1 MTAYEQ
7 ADQERKQLWDR
18 KELVKSQLKDIVDP
32 EELAKQKKR
41 YGILEAMY
49 EEALLRME
57 AARPPKDKRR
67 KAPKQRRIA
76 LYMEGVLESENACRG
91 EAKDGAVADIFG
103 NTVRWTDLDIDPDDE
118 DRKARLIRCLKR
130 GKVVCSPRQQEML
143 DLFLQGKSMPE
154 IAKTIGVD
162 KSTVWKTLKRAKKT
176 INEIEGAMRNE
187 ERAKALGVIDFSS
200 REVAEDILSSLTE
213 TQAVYLYLYYG
224 EWLSLRDIGELL
236 DKNYTAVGKGIHRAV
251 KRIREKY
258 NDNEDLMLC
267 GVEDLEPILYEI
279 YQQPDI
285 EYLVPQ
291 RAKDA
296 AKHAYAKRKSPKS
309 MEKRRLHNREI
320 WNEPLWAQRRIRKIN
335 DSRLLRALQDAAAQ
349 RATSVLH
356 LLSKL
361 ISYARK
367 KILKGV
373 DSYYEWKKLH

>member
-18 KELVKSQLKDIVDP
+18 KELVKSQLKDIVNP

-118 DRKARLIRCLKR
+118 DKKARLMRCLKR
-130 GKVVCSPRQQEML
+130 GKAACSPRQQEML
-143 DLFLQGKSMPE
+143 DLFLQGKSIRE
-154 IAKTIGVD
+154 IAEATGVD
-162 KSTVWKTLKRAKKT
+162 KTTVSRTLKRAKKT

-187 ERAKALGVIDFSS
+187 ERAEARGVIDFSS

-236 DKNYTAVGKGIHRAV
+236 DKSHVSVCNGIHRAV

-267 GVEDLEPILYEI
+267 GVEDLEPMLYEI
-279 YQQPDI
+279 YQQPDV
-285 EYLVPQ
+285 EHLVPQ

-296 AKHAYAKRKSPKS
+296 AKHAYV
-309 MEKRRLHNREI
+309 KRRFPENMKKRNLRHREI
-320 WNEPLWAQRRIRKIN
+320 WNEPIWAQRRIRKVN

-349 RATSVLH
+349 RATSVLN

-361 ISYARK
+361 ITYARK

>member
-7 ADQERKQLWDR
+7 ADRERKQLWDR
-18 KELVKSQLKDIVDP
+18 KELVKSQLKDITDP

-41 YGILEAMY
+41 YSILEAMY

-67 KAPKQRRIA
+67 KAPKQRKIA
-76 LYMEGVLESENACRG
+76 LYMDGFLESETSCRG
-91 EAKDGAVADIFG
+91 EAKDGAVADISG
-103 NTVRWTDLDIDPDDE
+103 NTVRWTDLDIEPDDE
-118 DRKARLIRCLKR
+118 DRKARLMRCLKR
-130 GKVVCSPRQQEML
+130 GKAVCSPRQQEML
-143 DLFLQGKSMPE
+143 DLFLQGKSIPE
-154 IAKTIGVD
+154 VAKEIGVD
-162 KSTVWKTLKRAKKT
+162 RSTVWKTLKRAKKT
-176 INEIEGAMRNE
+176 INEIEGAMCNE

-224 EWLSLRDIGELL
+224 EWLSLRDIGKLL
-236 DKNYTAVGKGIHRAV
+236 DKDYTAVCRGIHRAV

-258 NDNEDLMLC
+258 NDNEGLMLC
-267 GVEDLEPILYEI
+267 GVEDLEPMLYEI

-296 AKHAYAKRKSPKS
+296 AKHAYAKRKFPKN
-309 MEKRRLHNREI
+309 MEKKRLHNRKI

-349 RATSVLH
+349 RATSVLY

>member
-18 KELVKSQLKDIVDP
+18 KELVKSQLKDIVNP

-118 DRKARLIRCLKR
+118 GKKARLMRCLKR
-130 GKVVCSPRQQEML
+130 GKAACSPRQQEML
-143 DLFLQGKSMPE
+143 DLFLQGKSIRE
-154 IAKTIGVD
+154 IAEATGVD
-162 KSTVWKTLKRAKKT
+162 KTTVSRNLKRAKKT

-187 ERAKALGVIDFSS
+187 ERAEARGVIDFSS

-236 DKNYTAVGKGIHRAV
+236 DKSHVSVCNGIHRAV

-267 GVEDLEPILYEI
+267 GVEDLEPMLYEI

-285 EYLVPQ
+285 EHLVPQ

-296 AKHAYAKRKSPKS
+296 AKHAYV
-309 MEKRRLHNREI
+309 KRRFPENMKKRNLRHREI
-320 WNEPLWAQRRIRKIN
+320 WNEPIWAQRRIRKVN

-349 RATSVLH
+349 RATSVLN

-361 ISYARK
+361 ITYARK

>member
-18 KELVKSQLKDIVDP
+18 KELVKSQLKDITDP

-41 YGILEAMY
+41 YGILVAMY

-57 AARPPKDKRR
+57 AARPPEAKRR
-67 KAPKQRRIA
+67 KAPKQRRTA
-76 LYMEGVLESENACRG
+76 LYMDGFLESEAVCRG
-91 EAKDGAVADIFG
+91 EAKDGAVADILG

-118 DRKARLIRCLKR
+118 DKKARLMRCLKR
-130 GKVVCSPRQQEML
+130 GKAACTPRQQEML
-143 DLFLQGKSMPE
+143 DLFLQGKSLAE
-154 IAKTIGVD
+154 IAKATGVD
-162 KSTVWKTLKRAKKT
+162 KTTVCRVLKRAKKT
-176 INEIEGAMRNE
+176 INEIEASMRNE
-187 ERAKALGVIDFSS
+187 ERAKARGGIDFSS

-224 EWLSLRDIGELL
+224 EWLSLRDIGKLL
-236 DKNYTAVGKGIHRAV
+236 DKNFTTVCKCIHRAV

-258 NDNEDLMLC
+258 NDNEGLILY
-267 GVEDLEPILYEI
+267 GVDALEPMLYEI

-296 AKHAYAKRKSPKS
+296 AKRAYVNRKSPEIK
-309 MEKRRLHNREI
+309 EKKRLHNREI
-320 WNEPLWAQRRIRKIN
+320 WAEPLWAQRRLRTIN

-349 RATSVLH
+349 RATSVLN

>member
-1 MTAYEQ
+1 MTSYER

-18 KELVKSQLKDIVDP
+18 KELVKSQLKDITDP

-41 YGILEAMY
+41 YSILEAMY

-67 KAPKQRRIA
+67 KAPKQRKIA
-76 LYMEGVLESENACRG
+76 LYMDGFLESETACRG
-91 EAKDGAVADIFG
+91 EAKDGAVADISG
-103 NTVRWTDLDIDPDDE
+103 NTVRWTDLDIEPDDE
-118 DRKARLIRCLKR
+118 DRKARLMRCLKR
-130 GKVVCSPRQQEML
+130 GKAVCSPRQQEML
-143 DLFLQGKSMPE
+143 DLFLQGKSIPE
-154 IAKTIGVD
+154 VAKEIGVD
-162 KSTVWKTLKRAKKT
+162 RSTVWKTLKRAKKT

-224 EWLSLRDIGELL
+224 EWLSLRDIGKLL
-236 DKNYTAVGKGIHRAV
+236 DKDYTAVCKGIHRAI

-258 NDNEDLMLC
+258 NDNEGLMLC
-267 GVEDLEPILYEI
+267 GVEDLEPMLYEI

-285 EYLVPQ
+285 EYLVPHW
-291 RAKDA
+291 AKDA
-296 AKHAYAKRKSPKS
+296 AKHAYAKRKFPEN
-309 MEKRRLHNREI
+309 MEKKRLHNREI

-349 RATSVLH
+349 RATSVLY

>member
-296 AKHAYAKRKSPKS
+296 AKHAYAKRKSPKN

>member
-1 MTAYEQ
+1 MTVYEQ

-18 KELVKSQLKDIVDP
+18 KELVKSQLKDITDP
-32 EELAKQKKR
+32 EELSKQKDR
-41 YGILEAMY
+41 YRILEAMY

-67 KAPKQRRIA
+67 KAPKQRRTA
-76 LYMEGVLESENACRG
+76 LYMDGFLESEAVCRG
-91 EAKDGAVADIFG
+91 EAKDGAVADISG
-103 NTVRWTDLDIDPDDE
+103 NTVRWTDLDIEPDDE
-118 DRKARLIRCLKR
+118 DRKARLMRCLKR
-130 GKVVCSPRQQEML
+130 GKAVCSPRQQEML
-143 DLFLQGKSMPE
+143 DLFLQGKSIPE
-154 IAKTIGVD
+154 IAKAIGVD
-162 KSTVWKTLKRAKKT
+162 RSTVWKTLKRAKKT

-236 DKNYTAVGKGIHRAV
+236 DKSHVSVGRGIHRAV

-267 GVEDLEPILYEI
+267 GVEDLEPLLYAI

-296 AKHAYAKRKSPKS
+296 ARHAYTKRRFPEN
-309 MEKRRLHNREI
+309 MEKRRLRNRGI

-349 RATSVLH
+349 RSTSVLN

>member
-18 KELVKSQLKDIVDP
+18 KELVKSQLKDITDP
-32 EELAKQKKR
+32 EELAEQKKR
-41 YGILEAMY
+41 YSILVAMY

-57 AARPPKDKRR
+57 AARPPKDKKR
-67 KAPKQRRIA
+67 KAPKQRRTA
-76 LYMEGVLESENACRG
+76 LYVDGWLESEAACRG

-103 NTVRWTDLDIDPDDE
+103 NTVRWTDLGIEPDDE
-118 DRKARLIRCLKR
+118 DKKARLMRCLKR
-130 GKVVCSPRQQEML
+130 GKAACSPRQQEML

-154 IAKTIGVD
+154 IAKAIGVD

-176 INEIEGAMRNE
+176 INEIEGDMRNE

-236 DKNYTAVGKGIHRAV
+236 DKGHVSVCRGVHRAV

-267 GVEDLEPILYEI
+267 GVEDLEPLLYEI

-296 AKHAYAKRKSPKS
+296 AKRAYAKRRSS
-309 MEKRRLHNREI
+309 ENREKRALRDREI
-320 WNEPLWAQRRIRKIN
+320 RNEPLWAQRRVRNIK
-335 DSRLLRALQDAAAQ
+335 DSRLLKALQDAAEQ
-349 RATSVLH
+349 RATSVLN

>member
-18 KELVKSQLKDIVDP
+18 KELVKSQLKDITDP
-32 EELAKQKKR
+32 EELAKQKDR
-41 YGILEAMY
+41 YRILTAMY

-67 KAPKQRRIA
+67 KAPKQRVTA
-76 LYMEGVLESENACRG
+76 LYMDGFLESEATCRG
-91 EAKDGAVADIFG
+91 EAKDGAVADISG
-103 NTVRWTDLDIDPDDE
+103 NTVRWTDLDIEPDNE
-118 DRKARLIRCLKR
+118 DRKARLMRCLKR

-154 IAKTIGVD
+154 IAKAIGVD
-162 KSTVWKTLKRAKKT
+162 RSTVWKTLKRAKKT

-236 DKNYTAVGKGIHRAV
+236 DKNYTAVSHGLHRAV

-267 GVEDLEPILYEI
+267 GVEDLEPMLYEI

-296 AKHAYAKRKSPKS
+296 AKHAYAKRRFPENT
-309 MEKRRLHNREI
+309 EKRNLRHREL
-320 WNEPLWAQRRIRKIN
+320 WNEPIWAKRRIRKIN

>member
-18 KELVKSQLKDIVDP
+18 KELVKLQLKDITDP
-32 EELAKQKKR
+32 EEIVKQKDR
-41 YGILEAMY
+41 YRILEAMY

-67 KAPKQRRIA
+67 KAPKQRVTA
-76 LYMEGVLESENACRG
+76 LYMDGFLESEATCRG

-103 NTVRWTDLDIDPDDE
+103 NTVRWTDLDIEPDDE
-118 DRKARLIRCLKR
+118 DKKARLMRCLKR
-130 GKVVCSPRQQEML
+130 GKAACSPRQQEML
-143 DLFLQGKSMPE
+143 DLFLQGKSIPE

-162 KSTVWKTLKRAKKT
+162 KSTVWRTLKRAKKT
-176 INEIEGAMRNE
+176 INEIEGAIRNE

-224 EWLSLRDIGELL
+224 EWLSMRDIGELL
-236 DKNYTAVGKGIHRAV
+236 DKSHVSVCNGIHRAV
-251 KRIREKY
+251 KRIHEKY
-258 NDNEDLMLC
+258 NDNKGLMLC
-267 GVEDLEPILYEI
+267 GVEDLEPLLYEI

-296 AKHAYAKRKSPKS
+296 AKNAYAKRKFPEN
-309 MEKRRLHNREI
+309 MEKKRLHNREI

-349 RATSVLH
+349 RATSVLN

-361 ISYARK
+361 ITYARK

>member
-162 KSTVWKTLKRAKKT
+162 KSTVWKTLMRAKKT

-296 AKHAYAKRKSPKS
+296 AKHAYAKRKSPKN